1 MLVVIIMNMEEM
13 DMPWC
18 PVCKNEYKE
27 GILRCADCNVDLV
40 EELSEET
47 KSIYFGEME
56 QLQAINA
63 FLKENGVESG
73 NITRDEGENVH
84 ELSVL
89 ESDVKRAIRILGIF
103 LKEEEKEKEKGLKT
117 EQQEREQKQ
126 TESSSTVYVDK
137 KYKAEEYKTSA
148 YTLLIVGILGIAV
161 LICMG
166 LGLLPFVQ
174 LSASTKVMMYIVLGV
189 LFVVF
194 IGFGVHSLRAYKK
207 ILAEG
212 AEEEA
217 EIKKVEEHLNTC
229 LTKEV
234 IKASLPEG
242 TEENTDSEALY
253 FEITE
258 IIEKEIEEAFPK
270 LEDALVA
277 KLTEDYYTKLYE

>member
-1 MLVVIIMNMEEM
+1 
-13 DMPWC
+13 MPWC